1 MSDNFKTGIELV
13 VRATG
18 VVETRTQIDTITK
31 LFMQLAKEDALYA
44 QKQAQYARQREAAS
58 RREASARQ
66 SAEIAAMRAVERQ
79 ERELRNY
86 QIQWAREVAKE
97 KAAVARQAAREQVAA
112 ARQAAQQA
120 RAAAAA
126 SSAEEKALARRSVF
140 GVDTGVDLKNL
151 AAGLYTVQTAYRA
164 VAQAAGIAMDAI
176 QEAAKWEQYS
186 VAITTMEGSATAAKQ
201 SLEDLY
207 QIAKAPGID
216 LEGAN
221 KSYLQLR
228 AIGIEGERAKTI
240 ISEFANTVARSG
252 GGGVEYERV
261 NRQLVQMLA
270 NGRVLE
276 SELKWMKESMPEL
289 AKVMQATFGT
299 TSAEGIRK
307 LGISADEFVNKL
319 TAAFAELS
327 RAQETLNTALEN
339 THTAWSRAKAAFVD
353 TSFTKQV
360 LNSWT
365 DMLEQMTAQLEGKS
379 TTRWAELVKDAFN
392 PFAGGLAGM
401 AGKYAA
407 GGYSDTPEQA
417 RFRERQAK
425 LDRLLVLRAGAPT
438 IAKANEAKAI
448 QDWLE
453 SDRVSREAASSIA
466 AFDKDTGDRMAILN
480 VAAKPPVVEKKKPS
494 HVREPRV
501 SFSMESTTSG
511 AHERKLQDELFRAE
525 SARQRSEDDVYWKQ
539 VETKKKALEEIA
551 AVGRSA
557 KEQELVDAAEWR
569 TQMEAAIGDD
579 NTAYLRLEEAYGK
592 KLADINDKYNKQIV
606 EDEKKRQQERLDA
619 MESFTS
625 GMGSLAGAMGGLLL
639 QMNSDNTEAY
649 AAMVAIQQG
658 FAIAQAT
665 MNMWVAMSTALTEPF
680 PANIAAMGQVAAAGG
695 QIISAITA
703 MNVAKVGKGAFD
715 RGGSLGYGE
724 WGIAGEYGPEIVQGP
739 ARITSR
745 RETAAMLNGST
756 GQAGTVVNVHNYAG
770 VSVATKTNTD
780 GSIDLIIEKLEDRIA
795 EGVYSGAGKLGTSM
809 SRTFGLRRVGR

>member
-1 MSDNFKTGIELV
+1 MSDSYKTELV
-13 VRATG
+13 LVCKATG
-18 VVETRTQIDTITK
+18 ADIVNQELGTITK
-31 LFMQLAKEDALYA
+31 TLGQLAKEDALYA
-44 QKQAQYARQREAAS
+44 QKQAQYSRQREANL
-58 RREASARQ
+58 RREA
-66 SAEIAAMRAVERQ
+66 
-79 ERELRNY
+79 
-86 QIQWAREVAKE
+86 
-97 KAAVARQAAREQVAA
+97 AA
-112 ARQAAQQA
+112 AQKLAQETA
-120 RAAAAA
+120 K
-126 SSAEEKALARRSVF
+126 AEEKALARRSVF
-140 GVDTGVDLKNL
+140 GVDTGVDIKNF

-164 VAQAAGIAMDAI
+164 VAQAAAVAMGAI

-252 GGGVEYERV
+252 GSGVEYERV

-276 SELKWMKESMPEL
+276 SDLKWMKESMPEL

-307 LGISADEFVNKL
+307 LGIGADEFVNKL

-466 AFDKDTGDRMAILN
+466 AFDKDTRDRMAILN

-494 HVREPRV
+494 HTGGRRSHADKSEIVNVDYWTATRQSPAEMQYYWNTMRGGTGK
-501 SFSMESTTSG
+501 ENT
-511 AHERKLQDELFRAE
+511 ELAQE
-525 SARQRSEDDVYWKQ
+525 
-539 VETKKKALEEIA
+539 KKAALEEAAAIMRTEQEQEYEEARLWREKSLA
-551 AVGRSA
+551 AVRDD
-557 KEQELVDAAEWR
+557 KESR
-569 TQMEAAIGDD
+569 
-579 NTAYLRLEEAYGK
+579 LRVEEAYGK

-606 EDEKKRQQERLDA
+606 EDEKKRQKERLDA

-625 GMGSLAGAMGGLLL
+625 GMGSLAGAMGGLIL
-639 QMNSDNTEAY
+639 QMNDQNTEAY
-649 AAMVAIQQG
+649 ATMVAIQQG

-665 MNMWVAMSTALTEPF
+665 INMYVAMSKALASGLTTVDGL
-680 PANIAAMGQVAAAGG
+680 AQMGVVAAAGG

-770 VSVATKTNTD
+770 ASVATKQNSD
-780 GSIDLIIEKLEDRIA
+780 GSIDLIIDKLEERMA
-795 EGVYSGAGKLGTSM
+795 EGVYTGSGKMGVAM
-809 SRTFGLRRVGR
+809 SRTFGLKRAGR